1 MVIFPTSLANL
12 RGLWYIELTLFRK
25 GATPMAL
32 YESAEMYLETIY
44 QLSRERGTVRSVDV
58 AESMGYSKPSVS
70 RAVGLLKN
78 GGYLVMEKD
87 GALTLT
93 ETGLEIALK
102 IFERHTILTGMLT
115 RLGVDPET
123 AAEDA
128 CKMEHVISDATFE
141 AIKRH
146 MIQYS

>member
-1 MVIFPTSLANL
+1 
-12 RGLWYIELTLFRK
+12 
-25 GATPMAL
+25 MAL

-44 QLSRERGTVRSVDV
+44 QLSRQRSTVRSVDV

-70 RAVGLLKN
+70 RAVGLLKQ

-87 GALTLT
+87 GSLTLT
-93 ETGLEIALK
+93 ETGLETAK
-102 IFERHTILTGMLT
+102 KVYERHTILTNLLT

-141 AIKRH
+141 AIKQH
-146 MIQYS
+146 MNQYSR